1 MHLTR
6 FRIRQ
11 SGPLSGRLTLPGD
24 KSISHRSVIIG
35 SIASGT
41 TRIRGILQGEDV
53 KRTMQAFR
61 DCGVRI
67 ESQGEWLIVEG
78 VGLDGLKAPRSEI
91 YLGNSGT
98 SMRLLTG
105 LFSAQNF
112 ETVFTGDESLSRRPM
127 ERVVKPLRSMG
138 ANISLAEGGTPPV
151 RIHPIDE
158 IKAIEWNLTVAS
170 AQVRSA
176 ILLAG
181 LYAKGQTRVI
191 EPKPIRNHT
200 SIMLAQFGCK
210 VHRTGLEVTIEG
222 RPNLQGQQLEIP
234 ADFSSAAFFIVEGL
248 LVPRSELVL
257 KKIGVN
263 ETRTGLL
270 SALEL
275 MGASIQLD
283 NFELV
288 GNEPIA
294 DIRVR
299 SDSQLNGI
307 DLPLAL
313 VPLMIDE
320 IPILAIAAARSK
332 GRTVISG
339 CEELRVKESDRIR
352 TVVIGLNAL
361 GIEVEERPDGM
372 IIEGG
377 TFQGGQV
384 DSFGDHRIAM
394 AFSIAGTVAEG
405 EIEILNCDCVNTS
418 FPEFTDVARQ
428 CGMELVVEGE
438 QVDE

>member
-1 MHLTR
+1 MIR
-6 FRIRQ
+6 FKIRQ

-24 KSISHRSVIIG
+24 KSISHRSVIIA
-35 SIASGT
+35 SIANGT

-53 KRTMQAFR
+53 KRTIQAFR

-67 ESQGEWLIVEG
+67 ESQGEWLLVEG
-78 VGLDGLKAPRSEI
+78 VGLDGLKAPTSEI

-98 SMRLLTG
+98 SIRLLTG
-105 LFSAQNF
+105 LFSAQKF

-127 ERVVKPLRSMG
+127 KRVVKPLRSMG

-158 IKAIEWNLTVAS
+158 IKATEWTLTVAS
-170 AQVRSA
+170 AQVQSA

-181 LYAKGQTRVI
+181 LYAKEQTRVL

-200 SIMLAQFGCK
+200 AIMLDQFGCK
-210 VHRTGLEVTIEG
+210 VNRSGLEVTIEG
-222 RPNLQGQQLEIP
+222 RPDLQGQQVEIP
-234 ADFSSAAFFIVEGL
+234 ADFSSAAFFIVAGL
-248 LVPRSELVL
+248 LVPESELVL
-257 KKIGVN
+257 QKIGVN

-275 MGASIQLD
+275 MGASIQLE

-288 GNEPIA
+288 GKEPVA

-307 DLPLAL
+307 ELPAAL

-352 TVVIGLNAL
+352 TVVNGLNAL
-361 GIEVEERPDGM
+361 GVKVEERPDGM

-377 TFQGGQV
+377 AFHGGQV

-405 EIEILNCDCVNTS
+405 DIEVLNCDCVNTS
-418 FPEFTDVARQ
+418 FPEFTDVALQ

-438 QVDE
+438 RVNE

>member
-1 MHLTR
+1 MTR

-234 ADFSSAAFFIVEGL
+234 ADFSSAAFFIVAGL

>member
-1 MHLTR
+1 MTR

-67 ESQGEWLIVEG
+67 ESQGEWLVVEG

-234 ADFSSAAFFIVEGL
+234 ADFSSAAFFIVAGL

-307 DLPLAL
+307 DLPPAL

-394 AFSIAGTVAEG
+394 AFSIAGTVAED

-428 CGMELVVEGE
+428 CGMELVVEGD

>member
-1 MHLTR
+1 MTR
-6 FRIRQ
+6 FKIRQ

-67 ESQGEWLIVEG
+67 ESQGEWLVVEG

-170 AQVRSA
+170 AQVRSE

-234 ADFSSAAFFIVEGL
+234 ADFSSAAFFIVAGL

-307 DLPLAL
+307 DLPPAL

>member
-1 MHLTR
+1 M
-6 FRIRQ
+6 
-11 SGPLSGRLTLPGD
+11 TLPGD

-67 ESQGEWLIVEG
+67 ESQGEWLVVEG
-78 VGLDGLKAPRSEI
+78 VGLDGLNAPRSEI

-234 ADFSSAAFFIVEGL
+234 ADFSSAAFFIVAGL

-307 DLPLAL
+307 DLPPAL